1 MITLQNLFI
10 GLVVNYRSLNLRY
23 DPRWESMARWTAA
36 EIAWLAK
43 LGEDL
48 GFIAVME
55 KQVFH
60 RRNPVDLA
68 WIDPFSGEVALHVE
82 RENSPLKLAHTIQGK
97 LLPAGDSVARFTIA
111 IFDEVKGDNFS
122 TVEDLSVRAF
132 RGQKQCRE
140 FLAICY
146 GDIPS
151 RLEAKR
157 KRLPRYRLEWPVRAL
172 HLARRCKPTWLE
184 ARCSTD
190 QNFMYTMHMVKPEI
204 PAPDDTK
211 RWGTKFDGAGQ

>member
-10 GLVVNYRSLNLRY
+10 GLVTNYRSLNLRY

-36 EIAWLAK
+36 EIGWLAE
-43 LGEDL
+43 LGESL

-68 WIDPFSGEVALHVE
+68 WIDPLSAEVTLHVE
-82 RENSPLKLAHTIQGK
+82 RENSPRKLAQTIEAK
-97 LLPAGDSVARFTIA
+97 LLPAGDCVARFTIA
-111 IFDEVKGDNFS
+111 MLDELKGDAFS
-122 TVEDLSVRAF
+122 IVEELSVRAF
-132 RGQKQCRE
+132 KRQSHCRE

-151 RLEAKR
+151 RLEGKR
-157 KRLPRYRLEWPVRAL
+157 RHLPRYRLEWPVRAL
-172 HLARRCKPTWLE
+172 HLARPGKPTWLE
-184 ARCSTD
+184 ARCTTD
-190 QNFMYTMHMVKPEI
+190 QNFMYTMYMIKPEI
-204 PAPDDTK
+204 PLPDDSR
-211 RWGTKFDGAGQ
+211 RWGTKLD